1 MSLKAS
7 CGLVVILLSVEVM
20 HAGNDFRVTYSPTYA
35 CAVKGSRVLL
45 FCRYNSSRLQGQNV
59 IWVVGSGSG
68 DLKADLQYSGRVKY
82 TYNQTGCLL
91 EISDLRESD
100 SAEYKCRV
108 TTNPPD
114 VQWTGS
120 PGVILSVT
128 DLQLKKSSSLYWTL
142 ECASRCRPS
151 GPNSYIWYN
160 NGKKIP
166 LLTSSTLSGYYNYVG
181 SFYCAVEGQEKFVS
195 LPLCVAGPESC
206 NKVTYDV
213 RNICATEG
221 SSVNIYCSYSSYYS
235 VTSTFWFRGGQQW
248 TSSSAAGFQ
257 DRVQVQETEQGRS
270 RLRIDDL
277 TKSDSAEYRFK
288 FSNYLLIWGSDLPGT
303 TLTVTALQIEVITA
317 TTGQFGVEVE
327 LMCHS
332 DCTPASRPTFI
343 WFKNDS
349 RFEGAQT
356 CFYKGWISPGEAV
369 SCSLAGHE
377 DHRSPPVYAP
387 RTPSVSVAP
396 SAVLLKGNSLTL
408 TCSSDAN
415 PEANYTWYK
424 EDEVS
429 PLASGQSLTIRDLRA
444 EHSGYYYCVA
454 QNAIGLVNS
463 TSHLVAVAGFKTSVI
478 IGPLVA
484 VFLLLVFIAVFLLV
498 RRKLFS
504 KHSVDQAVS
513 RTQVKMISV
522 CDKEQDDLCYTSV
535 TFIKIQEDSLYS
547 NIRLTQPEL
556 SRQNQDLDQENDSV
570 EYSIVRVKS
579 SYPLSGRDE
588 GDEDSALYSTVRK

>member
-1 MSLKAS
+1 
-7 CGLVVILLSVEVM
+7 
-20 HAGNDFRVTYSPTYA
+20 
-35 CAVKGSRVLL
+35 
-45 FCRYNSSRLQGQNV
+45 
-59 IWVVGSGSG
+59 
-68 DLKADLQYSGRVKY
+68 
-82 TYNQTGCLL
+82 
-91 EISDLRESD
+91 
-100 SAEYKCRV
+100 
-108 TTNPPD
+108 
-114 VQWTGS
+114 
-120 PGVILSVT
+120 
-128 DLQLKKSSSLYWTL
+128 
-142 ECASRCRPS
+142 
-151 GPNSYIWYN
+151 
-160 NGKKIP
+160 
-166 LLTSSTLSGYYNYVG
+166 
-181 SFYCAVEGQEKFVS
+181 
-195 LPLCVAGPESC
+195 
-206 NKVTYDV
+206 
-213 RNICATEG
+213 
-221 SSVNIYCSYSSYYS
+221 
-235 VTSTFWFRGGQQW
+235 
-248 TSSSAAGFQ
+248 
-257 DRVQVQETEQGRS
+257 
-270 RLRIDDL
+270 
-277 TKSDSAEYRFK
+277 
-288 FSNYLLIWGSDLPGT
+288 
-303 TLTVTALQIEVITA
+303 
-317 TTGQFGVEVE
+317 
-327 LMCHS
+327 MCHS

-387 RTPSVSVAP
+387 RTPSVSVAPSAVLEEGSSLTLTCSSDANPEANYTWYREDYRGHNLRKGTKQLVFTSIEPSDSGSYYCRAENQLGSKRTNSTLVNVTYAPRPPSVSVAP

-535 TFIKIQEDSLYS
+535 TFIKTQEDSLYS

-570 EYSIVRVKS
+570 EYSVVRVKS
-579 SYPLSGRDE
+579 SSPLSGRAE